1 MSLWSCLRVVV
12 GGVWCHDNLPDLFG
26 EILRL
31 PSPRRAPTWVAM
43 GTLAWTLWCIHNKL
57 VIERV
62 IPCRVTDVIY
72 KMYGFLQ
79 PWRPLSKR
87 RDRDV
92 IDNIIMV
99 LRSLAAALAPLPP
112 PAPPEPD

>member
-1 MSLWSCLRVVV
+1 M
-12 GGVWCHDNLPDLFG
+12 FG
-26 EILRL
+26 EILSL
-31 PSPRRAPTWVAM
+31 PYSRRASLWVAM
-43 GTLAWTLWCIHNKL
+43 GTLAWTLWNSRNKL

-62 IPCRVTDVIY
+62 IPCRVTDAIY
-72 KMYGFLQ
+72 KMCGFLQ
-79 PWRPLSKR
+79 LWRPLSKR

-112 PAPPEPD
+112 PAPPELD